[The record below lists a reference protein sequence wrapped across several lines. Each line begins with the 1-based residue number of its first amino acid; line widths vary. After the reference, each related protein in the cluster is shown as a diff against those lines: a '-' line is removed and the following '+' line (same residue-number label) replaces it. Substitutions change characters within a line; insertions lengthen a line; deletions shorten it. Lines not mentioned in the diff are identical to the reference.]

1 MKGMVITM
9 KAYLKGNLYEG
20 TADEISEFLKL
31 TRQEQSPCEII
42 ADTITTIL
50 TDGKVINEKIHR
62 INDEEN
68 IENTENLD
76 KKTFVSTVLC
86 DCLKSANKDV
96 KSCEYVK
103 SKDYKL
109 RRDCELVTVTMK
121 NGATY
126 IVDVT
131 ADSLMTMAA
140 DVFKF
145 MMYK

>member
-1 MKGMVITM
+1 M

-20 TADEISEFLKL
+20 TADEIAEFLKL

-96 KSCEYVK
+96 RECEYVRA
-103 SKDYKL
+103 DN
-109 RRDCELVTVTMK
+109 DELVTITMK
-121 NGATY
+121 NGVTY
-126 IVDVT
+126 IVNVT
-131 ADSLMTMAA
+131 ADSLMVMAA
-140 DVFKF
+140 DVLKF

>member
-1 MKGMVITM
+1 M

-20 TADEISEFLKL
+20 TADEIAEFFNL
-31 TRQEQSPCEII
+31 TNREQGVLDNISH
-42 ADTITTIL
+42 TITTTLI
-50 TDGKVINEKIHR
+50 DGKVINEKIHR

-68 IENTENLD
+68 IESTENLD
-76 KKTFVSTVLC
+76 KNIFVSTALC
-86 DCLKSANKDV
+86 ECLKSANKDIR
-96 KSCEYVK
+96 SCEYVK

-131 ADSLMTMAA
+131 ADSLMAIA
-140 DVFKF
+140 VDVCKF